1 MISAKIIK
9 LCLIIERYKYENY
22 NEEDDKMPRLL
33 SIEETIN
40 IIREYIE
47 DDRKKQAIL
56 LNGEW
61 GCGKTFFINNKL
73 IPQINKNKFQ
83 IYQISLYGV
92 SDIEKI
98 QDLIYEKWIEKV
110 VEDKTEKFDIVSD
123 ALIKRIE
130 LLGKMPLNFWKTRW
144 EQMVMLL
151 IWQKICLNR
160 ASVRTKNH
168 FLFLMILKDV
178 KLILLS

>member
-130 LLGKMPLNFWKTRW
+130 LLGKK
-144 EQMVMLL
+144 
-151 IWQKICLNR
+151 C
-160 ASVRTKNH
+160 H
-168 FLFLMILKDV
+168 
-178 KLILLS
+178 

>member
-1 MISAKIIK
+1 
-9 LCLIIERYKYENY
+9 
-22 NEEDDKMPRLL
+22 MPRLL

-98 QDLIYEKWIEKV
+98 QDLIYEKWIEKE
-110 VEDKTEKFDIVSD
+110 VEDKTIAIYLEGYEKIT
-123 ALIKRIE
+123 
-130 LLGKMPLNFWKTRW
+130 GK
-144 EQMVMLL
+144 
-151 IWQKICLNR
+151 
-160 ASVRTKNH
+160 
-168 FLFLMILKDV
+168 
-178 KLILLS
+178 KLV